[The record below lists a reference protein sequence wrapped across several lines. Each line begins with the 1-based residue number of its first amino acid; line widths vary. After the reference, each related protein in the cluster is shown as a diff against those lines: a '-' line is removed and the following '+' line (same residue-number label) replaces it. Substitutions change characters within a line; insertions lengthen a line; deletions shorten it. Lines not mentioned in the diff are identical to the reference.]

1 MIHRALSAVKF
12 WLKKNYQMPPR
23 LPTLSTSL
31 VCHYYSTDFT
41 ELPMPQW
48 DKGQCNLYS
57 MSEHVH
63 DIVRCLVI
71 ACGEACGLLS
81 MTLRLSAAAQQ
92 SAVRPQSVGAGAVVC
107 CENPLRQ
114 QPPSSVTFLSLSFT
128 FCHILWKFRLS
139 DDSRLLLFEQL
150 DGQLLGQQPNAMLSH
165 LVKSFH

>member
-1 MIHRALSAVKF
+1 
-12 WLKKNYQMPPR
+12 MPPR

-31 VCHYYSTDFT
+31 VCHYYSKDFT

-107 CENPLRQ
+107 CENPSRQ
-114 QPPSSVTFLSLSFT
+114 QPPSSVTFLSNFVTPCVT
-128 FCHILWKFRLS
+128 FCHILSHFVTCCHMCH
-139 DDSRLLLFEQL
+139 
-150 DGQLLGQQPNAMLSH
+150 MLSH
-165 LVKSFH
+165 VVTFCRFCRIFRWHELSSSLPSSMSPLLRP

>member
-31 VCHYYSTDFT
+31 VCHYYSKDFT
-41 ELPMPQW
+41 ELPMPQC

-81 MTLRLSAAAQQ
+81 MTLRLSAAARQ

-128 FCHILWKFRLS
+128 LCHILWKFRLS
-139 DDSRLLLFEQL
+139 DDSRLLLFEKL